1 MMVNLRHFY
10 GMLTKMSVVSS
21 VNHPIRGG
29 RSFELLRISYHNSYL
44 YNERTKT
51 GVVPISP
58 TLLHSIINLIS
69 PKPKVSI
76 SIIRG
81 PETQMILKDSDVS
94 LDELF
99 DGIMKLISNSVN
111 ANLSVS
117 DANEILRR
125 LELIDDVYL
134 VKSDDSECLVVFEKP
149 NPNESCYKKDI
160 FRRKLE
166 LFRGEVRVFNE
177 SRTVIMTLEEYKGL
191 SKTIKEKIEFWSTLP
206 DNKIQVVFRRE
217 AIENVVPMIKIQV
230 KINKYQRK
238 LRELELLKTRLEE
251 LKSSSE

>member
-1 MMVNLRHFY
+1 MVNLRHFY
-10 GMLTKMSVVSS
+10 GMLTKMPVVSS
-21 VNHPIRGG
+21 VNHPIQEG
-29 RSFELLRISYHNSYL
+29 RSFKILCMPYSNSYS

-51 GVVPISP
+51 GVVSISP
-58 TLLHSIINLIS
+58 TLLHYIINLIN
-69 PKPKVSI
+69 PKPNLSI

-134 VKSDDSECLVVFEKP
+134 VKSDGSECLVVFEKP
-149 NPNESCYKKDI
+149 NPNESCYKKEI

-177 SRTVIMTLEEYKGL
+177 SRTVIMTPEEYKGL
-191 SKTIKEKIEFWSTLP
+191 SKTIKEKIEFCSTLP

-217 AIENVVPMIKIQV
+217 AIENVVRMIKIQV

-238 LRELELLKTRLEE
+238 LRELELLKTRLEQ